1 MDGVQLQDLIRR
13 GNGRAAVIAGDW
25 CDAYRPR
32 GVSKPLARINRFIKL
47 PAVFTRP
54 GGRASLGYGEP
65 VWAGVFDAAYTKP
78 GDYLVRAGDNVTWFV
93 AAQEKLLPVVCVRTN
108 RVVGFARPG
117 APSAAGVNS
126 YGGVSAATAVLLCA
140 GWPASVL
147 TSGTRGVDSA
157 QLPADGKPGAWTV
170 LLPTI
175 AGVVFAPGDLMT
187 DDLGRTGVIST
198 AELSALGWRLLVR
211 QTTT

>member
-1 MDGVQLQDLIRR
+1 
-13 GNGRAAVIAGDW
+13 
-25 CDAYRPR
+25 
-32 GVSKPLARINRFIKL
+32 
-47 PAVFTRP
+47 
-54 GGRASLGYGEP
+54 
-65 VWAGVFDAAYTKP
+65 
-78 GDYLVRAGDNVTWFV
+78 
-93 AAQEKLLPVVCVRTN
+93 
-108 RVVGFARPG
+108 
-117 APSAAGVNS
+117 VNS